1 MTVALYL
8 RLSNEDTDLKNNA
21 KAESESI
28 SNQRCL
34 LYDYI
39 SAHPEFA
46 GAEIIEFCDDG
57 WSGKN
62 FERPA
67 MKEMLEQIKAGRIQ
81 CVCVKDLSRFG
92 RDYLTVGDYISRVF
106 PFLGVRFIAV
116 NDGFDSIRP
125 QDTDSLETSFKAL
138 IYDLYSRDLS
148 EKIKS
153 ARRQRAEQ
161 GLYISAYA
169 PYGYRKDP
177 ADKNRLLIDE
187 EAAEVV
193 RRIFQGIA
201 DGKSTFDLAAELNS
215 EEIPTAMQYKKKT
228 GCTRAHWNAV
238 HEDNFWTPRAITR
251 ILRDERYLGR
261 TVYGKRRNLEIA
273 STRSAAVNRSDWI
286 VSENRHEAIVSKE
299 LFDLAQEKLGNE
311 RQSIHSVSTGTKM
324 LKRKIYCGSC
334 GLAMDRSDSKS
345 HNYLCRNRNLNT
357 GYDCPTEGIPEQDIL
372 DAVLTA
378 IRTYARLA
386 VDLEELNRQQEEKR
400 QIERRQTIQQITALQ
415 NEKRQKEGLLQELY
429 EGFVDAKFTKD
440 RYLSEKKKLS
450 DRMREIADSVNSLEE
465 MLREQ
470 TPDKDPSEI
479 LRHCAEYAQ
488 IDDLTLTLYYDL
500 VERIDI
506 YKNGRI
512 EVKLSFSDDILR
524 LAEELHSTEAVKTA
538 VPGGF

>member
-1 MTVALYL
+1 MTVAIYL
-8 RLSNEDTDLKNNA
+8 RLSNEDTDLKNSDKN
-21 KAESESI
+21 ESESI

-39 SAHPEFA
+39 AARPEFT

-148 EKIKS
+148 EKTKS
-153 ARRQRAEQ
+153 AKRQRAEQ
-161 GLYISAYA
+161 GLYVSAFA
-169 PYGYRKDP
+169 PYGYRKNP
-177 ADKNRLLIDE
+177 ENKNRLLIDE
-187 EAAEVV
+187 EAAKVV

-201 DGKSTFDLAAELNS
+201 DGKSTFDIASELNA
-215 EEIPTAMQYKKKT
+215 EGIPTTMQHKRNTSYPN
-228 GCTRAHWNAV
+228 TRWNAV
-238 HEDNFWTPRAITR
+238 HDENFWTTKAITR
-251 ILRDERYLGR
+251 ILRDEQYLGR
-261 TVYGKRRNLEIA
+261 TVYGKRKKTEIA
-273 STRSAAVNRSDWI
+273 GSRSEAVNKSDWI
-286 VSENRHEAIVSKE
+286 VAENRHEAIVSQE
-299 LFDLAQEKLGNE
+299 LFDLVQEKLGNE
-311 RQSIHSVSTGTKM
+311 RKSTSSNK
-324 LKRKIYCGSC
+324 KIPRRKIYCGSC

-357 GYDCPTEGIPEQDIL
+357 GYDCPTEGIPEQDIQ

-400 QIERRQTIQQITALQ
+400 QIERRKIIQQITVLQ
-415 NEKRQKEGLLQELY
+415 SEKRRNEGLLQDLY
-429 EGFVDAKFTKD
+429 EGFVDAKFTKE
-440 RYLSEKKKLS
+440 RYLPEKKKLS
-450 DRMREIADSVNSLEE
+450 ERMREIADSIRSLEE

-470 TPDKDPSEI
+470 TPDKDPSGI

-488 IDDLTLTLYYDL
+488 IDKLTLTIYLDL

-506 YKNGRI
+506 HKNGRI
-512 EVKLSFSDDILR
+512 EVKLNFSDDILR
-524 LAEELHSTEAVKTA
+524 LADELHAPEVAKTA